1 MQNAMMA
8 VEKGEP
14 VRRAAEMFNVP
25 KSTLHD
31 HITGKVMFGAR
42 SGPDPYLT
50 VEEEEEL
57 ASFLI
62 QTAKIGYPH
71 TKKQILSLV
80 QQIVDSKG
88 IDTTVTN
95 GWWERFSQRH
105 PSMTLRVAVPFSIA
119 RAMATDVDVLNKYFD
134 MLEEYLRENGIF
146 NKSSNIFNCDEC
158 GFPLNPKCLKVVDKI
173 GAKNPSYITSG
184 DKAQVTVLACASA
197 SGYAIP
203 PFVVFDRMT
212 LNPKMHEGEVPGTLY
227 GLCHS
232 GWMNREFFN
241 YWFLHLF
248 LEYAPPIRPLILLL
262 DGHSS
267 HYCPETIKLAAEKRI
282 ILFALPP
289 HTTHITQPLDRGC
302 FAPLKVAWRDVCHE
316 FCVKNPG
323 RVVTRFDFCQLFSK
337 SWHKAMTMSN
347 VISSFKVT
355 GICPFDRTV
364 IEVPDTKENEYS
376 CFKPESVVQR
386 YGLAY
391 IPLYSPGH
399 SLKAPKSRVVQQT
412 PRKLEPC
419 FNENSRSTSED
430 SLLSPEASFIPSVPL
445 RRATSL
451 SNFLIPPLPPSKIP
465 TKHGKSSGKVLTS
478 IENIEMIE
486 EKERQKE
493 AEARKKNE
501 RRKACEEKAKRIA
514 KQKEE
519 REQRKQKK
527 CMSHSTLVGKLAHA
541 CIFCFVFTCRFTKE
555 CYV

>member
-1 MQNAMMA
+1 M
-8 VEKGEP
+8 
-14 VRRAAEMFNVP
+14 
-25 KSTLHD
+25 
-31 HITGKVMFGAR
+31 
-42 SGPDPYLT
+42 
-50 VEEEEEL
+50 
-57 ASFLI
+57 
-62 QTAKIGYPH
+62 
-71 TKKQILSLV
+71 
-80 QQIVDSKG
+80 
-88 IDTTVTN
+88 
-95 GWWERFSQRH
+95 
-105 PSMTLRVAVPFSIA
+105 
-119 RAMATDVDVLNKYFD
+119 
-134 MLEEYLRENGIF
+134 
-146 NKSSNIFNCDEC
+146 
-158 GFPLNPKCLKVVDKI
+158 VDKI

-241 YWFLHLF
+241 YWFLHHF

-302 FAPLKVAWRDVCHE
+302 FVPLKVAWRDVCHE
-316 FCVKNPG
+316 FCVKNSG
-323 RVVTRFDFCQLFSK
+323 RVITRFDFCQLFSK

-399 SLKAPKSRVVQQT
+399 SLKAPKSRVMQQT

-430 SLLSPEASFIPSVPL
+430 SLLSPEASF
-445 RRATSL
+445 TSL

-486 EKERQKE
+486 ERE
-493 AEARKKNE
+493 
-501 RRKACEEKAKRIA
+501 AKR
-514 KQKEE
+514 
-519 REQRKQKK
+519 
-527 CMSHSTLVGKLAHA
+527 S
-541 CIFCFVFTCRFTKE
+541 
-555 CYV
+555 